1 MPNIYTEY
9 NDERVKQFH
18 WGADPCRLRAHH
30 ADYADFSNPSWPP
43 KIKP

>member
-18 WGADPCRLRAHH
+18 WGADPCRLRMQTFQTLQDHQ
-30 ADYADFSNPSWPP
+30 
-43 KIKP
+43 K